1 MLCIIYYFI
10 VIESFLYM
18 QGYFYL
24 FGFFFL
30 PPLFPIFVSFHIAKL
45 FCVVLP
51 DIMVFG
57 RGIFGKS
64 LVGVEGDMIS
74 DDPDSDSESVK
85 MNS

>member
-1 MLCIIYYFI
+1 MYNLLFYSYRIFFIYAGLLLP
-10 VIESFLYM
+10 VW
-18 QGYFYL
+18 
-24 FGFFFL
+24 FFFL
-30 PPLFPIFVSFHIAKL
+30 PPWFPIFVSFHIAKL